1 MLKTEVTLCPLSFTT
16 QSIFVLLS
24 FQCFHCSHQVQVD
37 SDSMKRFKLSYS
49 QVLFFASTELNLT
62 STSSVQLSSAT
73 QSCSTLWD
81 PIDCST
87 PGFPVHAWSLF
98 KLMFIESVMPSN
110 HLILC
115 RPLLLLPSVF
125 PSINIFYSESVLHIT
140 WSKCW
145 SFSFSISPSNEY
157 SGLISIKVDWLISLL
172 SRGLLRVFFN
182 SSVQFFG
189 VHLSLW
195 SNSHIC
201 TWLLEKPE
209 LWLDRPLSSK

>member
-87 PGFPVHAWSLF
+87 PGFPVHHQRLEFVQTHVHRVGDAIQPSHSAAPFSSFLQSF
-98 KLMFIESVMPSN
+98 PASTSFTVSQFFISHGQSVGASA
-110 HLILC
+110 
-115 RPLLLLPSVF
+115 SA
-125 PSINIFYSESVLHIT
+125 SVLPMNIQDWFPLRLT
-140 WSKCW
+140 DWSPCCPGD
-145 SFSFSISPSNEY
+145 S
-157 SGLISIKVDWLISLL
+157 
-172 SRGLLRVFFN
+172 
-182 SSVQFFG
+182 
-189 VHLSLW
+189 
-195 SNSHIC
+195 
-201 TWLLEKPE
+201 
-209 LWLDRPLSSK
+209 